1 MQRGER
7 YTAVMSRPQAV
18 IFFVVAFL
26 VLLVV
31 VLLPRP
37 WNDVASFLV
46 MTSVFVFATV
56 QERRTGVSAGLV
68 KWLALGLAV
77 FDLYQLVTFFNRG

>member
-1 MQRGER
+1 
-7 YTAVMSRPQAV
+7 MSRPQGV

-37 WNDVASFLV
+37 WNDVASLLL
-46 MTSVFVFATV
+46 MISLFVFATV
-56 QERRTGVSAGLV
+56 QERRTGVSSGIV
-68 KWLALGLAV
+68 KWVALGLAV